1 VSAPLEQADEAD
13 YNLLS
18 GQPGSTG
25 PCHVWCMK
33 RTNIYLDEKQAE
45 LLDHLAH
52 EQGVSRA
59 EMIRMLLDCSLRS
72 RADDV
77 EVGLAAIDESFGVL
91 ADTEWPERRA
101 DDREEHLARM
111 WAVGS

>member
-77 EVGLAAIDESFGVL
+77 EVGLAGSFRV
-91 ADTEWPERRA
+91 
-101 DDREEHLARM
+101 
-111 WAVGS
+111 